1 MGELTRGKVIAAACG
16 VALIAVMFLSWFD
29 YSNVGGVDISARATA
44 AGIDTTQN
52 AWQAFALIDLVL
64 VFTGLA
70 AVVAAVISARS
81 GSARA
86 SVSPE
91 ALVFGLGVLSTLLVL
106 YRILDPVDDAN
117 RRLGL
122 FLGFLAAAGIAAGG
136 WIAMQEAA
144 PPQRTRRRA
153 AAPPPSSPTG

>member
-1 MGELTRGKVIAAACG
+1 MGELTRGNVIAASCG
-16 VALIAVMFLSWFD
+16 VALFAVMFLSWFD
-29 YSNVGGVDISARATA
+29 YSSLGGVDISARATA
-44 AGIDTTQN
+44 AGIDTTHN

-64 VFTGLA
+64 LATALA

-81 GSARA
+81 GGARA

-106 YRILDPVDDAN
+106 YRILDPVDDAG
-117 RRLGL
+117 RKLGL
-122 FLGFLAAAGIAAGG
+122 FLGCLAAAGIAAGG

-144 PPQRTRRRA
+144 PPGRTRRRP
-153 AAPPPSSPTG
+153 APPPSSPTG